1 MSKETQGAPRGGR
14 RTFTEAFKRDAV
26 ALMRQ
31 RRRQGHSLRQ
41 IGLEVGVRPALLW
54 EWARRLD
61 GGGTGAVRLGAGA
74 SEAEESVEEEVRRL
88 RREVAVLREERD
100 FAKKA
105 AADSTGQCNRALL
118 PETDRESNERTDWT
132 TRDVRG

>member
-1 MSKETQGAPRGGR
+1 MAKDAKGASRGGR
-14 RTFTEAFKRDAV
+14 RTFTDAFKRDAV
-26 ALMRQ
+26 ELMRQ

-41 IGLEVGVRPALLW
+41 IGVEVGVGPALLW

-61 GGGTGAVRLGAGA
+61 GDGTGTVRLG
-74 SEAEESVEEEVRRL
+74 EAAADESVEEEVRRL

-105 AADSTGQCNRALL
+105 AAFFAK
-118 PETDRESNERTDWT
+118 ESR
-132 TRDVRG
+132 

>member
-1 MSKETQGAPRGGR
+1 MAKDPKAPPRAGR
-14 RTFTEAFKRDAV
+14 RSFTDAFKRDAV
-26 ALMRQ
+26 ALLRQ

-41 IGLEVGVRPALLW
+41 IGDDLGVRPALLW

-61 GGGTGAVRLGAGA
+61 GGGTGVIGRGAG
-74 SEAEESVEEEVRRL
+74 EADESLEEEVRRL

-105 AADSTGQCNRALL
+105 AAFFAK
-118 PETDRESNERTDWT
+118 ESR
-132 TRDVRG
+132 